1 MGLRSSLPISQDS
14 LKSGSQKAEF
24 DCICKNYNSDAAA
37 ANVEIEERTNGET
50 TSTRQGDSYMYMD
63 ADSYMYMEARNDGTT
78 PGEHHVYAN

>member
-1 MGLRSSLPISQDS
+1 M
-14 LKSGSQKAEF
+14 
-24 DCICKNYNSDAAA
+24 
-37 ANVEIEERTNGET
+37 EIEERTNGET